1 MLDLSG
7 SVKQVRKSLAEKRLM
22 HLLERAHLISEIMSS
37 YQKEK
42 DSLSLEIH
50 NLVKEITKD
59 EGSKL

>member
-1 MLDLSG
+1 MPDLSG
-7 SVKQVRKSLAEKRLM
+7 SVKQVRKSLGEKRLM

-59 EGSKL
+59 EDSKL